1 MKSRPNTSPPFAKR
15 VLLYFLRDDLAEEVL
30 GDLEEKFQE
39 TLKTKSLFRARLN
52 YWYQVL
58 HYLRPFAMR
67 KTKTSSYIY
76 SALFQNYAK
85 VGFRNILKYKVF
97 SFINVFGLAV
107 AMSVCMLIILMLAD
121 QNRYDQFH
129 DKKDRVYRILSNY
142 NNSRQP
148 YATSPFPLA
157 SSLKENYPI
166 MEETTHLTPGVGGD
180 ATYQQKLA
188 EMRGYFAEPSFF
200 RVFSFILEKGDANTA
215 LASPNSMVIS
225 SELAYDL
232 FNDED
237 PIGKTIDFADRK
249 LPFPLDYDGIGSS
262 PVSWGSFT
270 ITGVIDQSKY
280 KSHLKFDVLVSAS
293 SMPALYI
300 DHKIQDQSH
309 DWEQFFRTYTYVLLK
324 EGKSEDELNA
334 SLKDF
339 ADRTY
344 AEIKSEQTKNFKL
357 SAQPL
362 SDIQLGLMGNDTNN
376 RLPRIGYYFLGF
388 LAAIIML
395 SASLNYTNLSIA
407 RALTRA
413 KEIGVR
419 KVTGANKKSLVFQ
432 FLSESI
438 IVSLLALALAFIF
451 LLFIAPAFKGLW
463 VNQYLNFELPQSIS
477 VYFIFIA
484 FAVLIGVMAGAYP
497 ALHLS
502 GYQPV
507 KVLKNMSSINPARM
521 GIRKFLSVSQFVMS
535 LFFIVTAIL
544 VFNQFKHFMR
554 FDYGFSSKNIINVEL
569 QGADYLK
576 ISNELGSVSGVMA
589 VSASD
594 IIPATGT
601 NNGIDLRETGTEEEF
616 THGDILL
623 TDQNFV
629 TNLNIKIIA
638 GSPLPAGGE
647 SDRFILLNE
656 TAVKKLGYQ
665 DPNEVIGQTFDTRW
679 GNETLEVTG
688 VVKDFHYRLLLNSDG
703 IQPLVLRNKP
713 DHFNFLNIRIA
724 SAEPMATIARL
735 EAKWKQIDPIH
746 PFQYKFYEDELS
758 STHQAIFDLV
768 AILGFI
774 AFLAIVIACLGLL
787 GMATYTAERKTKEVG
802 IRKVLGAGGVS
813 IAYMLSKEFINVL
826 IISVIIGSP
835 LSYVINNLWL
845 QKLTNRVEFGFGTVF
860 LGTFVLLML
869 GLVTIGSLAI
879 RASKSN
885 PVDALKTE

>member
-1 MKSRPNTSPPFAKR
+1 
-15 VLLYFLRDDLAEEVL
+15 
-30 GDLEEKFQE
+30 
-39 TLKTKSLFRARLN
+39 
-52 YWYQVL
+52 
-58 HYLRPFAMR
+58 
-67 KTKTSSYIY
+67 
-76 SALFQNYAK
+76 
-85 VGFRNILKYKVF
+85 
-97 SFINVFGLAV
+97 
-107 AMSVCMLIILMLAD
+107 
-121 QNRYDQFH
+121 
-129 DKKDRVYRILSNY
+129 
-142 NNSRQP
+142 
-148 YATSPFPLA
+148 
-157 SSLKENYPI
+157 
-166 MEETTHLTPGVGGD
+166 
-180 ATYQQKLA
+180 KLVD
-188 EMRGYFAEPSFF
+188 MRGYFAEPSFF
-200 RVFSFILEKGDANTA
+200 NVFSFALEKGDVKTA
-215 LASPNSMVIS
+215 LMSPNSMVIS

-293 SMPALYI
+293 SMQALYI
-300 DHKIQDQSH
+300 DHKIQDQSN
-309 DWEQFFRTYTYVLLK
+309 DWEHFFRTYTYVLL
-324 EGKSEDELNA
+324 EPGKNIDELNA

-344 AEIKSEQTKNFKL
+344 ANIKSERTKNFKL

-362 SDIQLGLMGNDTNN
+362 SDIQLGLMGNDTNS

-419 KVTGANKKSLVFQ
+419 KVTGADRKALAFQ

-438 IVSLLALALAFIF
+438 IVSLLALVLAFGF
-451 LLFIAPAFKGLW
+451 LLLIAPAFKRLW

-477 VYFIFIA
+477 VYFIFIV
-484 FAVLIGVMAGAYP
+484 FAVLIGVIAGAYP

-507 KVLKNMSSINPARM
+507 KALKNLSHMNPGKM
-521 GIRKFLSVSQFVMS
+521 GIRKFLSVSQFVIS
-535 LFFIVTAIL
+535 LLFIITSIL
-544 VFNQFKHFMR
+544 VFNQFKHFMK

-569 QGADYLK
+569 KGADYLK
-576 ISNELGSVSGVMA
+576 VSNELGSVVGVMD

-601 NNGIDLRETGTEEEF
+601 NNGIDLRETGTDEEF

-629 TNLNIKIIA
+629 SNLNIKIIA
-638 GSPLPAGGE
+638 GSPLPTAGE
-647 SDRFILLNE
+647 SNRFILLNE
-656 TAVKKLGYQ
+656 TAVKELGYQ
-665 DPNEVIGQTFDTRW
+665 NSKDVIGQTFDSKW
-679 GNETLEVTG
+679 GNETLEVVG
-688 VVKDFHYRLLLNSDG
+688 VVKDFHYRLLINSDG

-713 DHFNFLNIRIA
+713 EHFNFLNIRIG

-735 EAKWKQIDPIH
+735 EAKWKQINPIH
-746 PFQYKFYEDELS
+746 PFQYKFYDDELS

-802 IRKVLGAGGVS
+802 IRKVLGAGGFS
-813 IAYMLSKEFINVL
+813 IAYMLSKEFIHVL
-826 IISVIIGSP
+826 IISVLIGAP
-835 LSYVINNLWL
+835 LSFVVNNLWL
-845 QKLTNRVEFGFGTVF
+845 QTLANRVEFGFGTVF
-860 LGTFVLLML
+860 LGTFVLLLL
-869 GLVTIGSLAI
+869 GFITIGSLAI

-885 PVDALKTE
+885 PVDALKME